1 MAIDEIP
8 ETKNGSYGPER
19 NSIDSSSDEQNS
31 NSPLTKDFIG
41 TKVSYVESGS
51 SLESEE
57 VLKNP
62 FLDPK
67 VEEYYRAL
75 YEESKYESYLAF
87 DPQFE
92 WTKEEEKKVV
102 KKINI
107 RVALTACILFV
118 GLQVDRGNMAQAVL
132 DNLLED
138 LGMTTNDYNTG
149 NTIFYV
155 CFLLAEIPSQLIS
168 KALGPD
174 IFVPTQMVAWS
185 IVAMCQAALSGK
197 ASFMSP
203 EL

>member
-1 MAIDEIP
+1 M
-8 ETKNGSYGPER
+8 
-19 NSIDSSSDEQNS
+19 
-31 NSPLTKDFIG
+31 
-41 TKVSYVESGS
+41 
-51 SLESEE
+51 
-57 VLKNP
+57 
-62 FLDPK
+62 
-67 VEEYYRAL
+67 
-75 YEESKYESYLAF
+75 
-87 DPQFE
+87 
-92 WTKEEEKKVV
+92 
-102 KKINI
+102 
-107 RVALTACILFV
+107 TACILFV